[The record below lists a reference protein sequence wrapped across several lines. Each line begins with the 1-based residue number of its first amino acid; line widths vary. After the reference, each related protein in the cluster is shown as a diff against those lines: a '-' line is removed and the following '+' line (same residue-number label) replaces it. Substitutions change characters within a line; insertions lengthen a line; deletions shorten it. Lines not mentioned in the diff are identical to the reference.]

1 MAAIANVALSDTFN
15 TQRVKLN
22 RSLVRLNNFANNES
36 QVTANTVLANVV
48 FTSSG
53 NTNITGGS
61 LLVTANTFHS
71 GTLELSGLTA
81 TTSNSVAGAI
91 NEVSDNTIAFSIALG

>member
-1 MAAIANVALSDTFN
+1 MAAIANVALSDSFN
-15 TQRVKLN
+15 TQRIKLN
-22 RSLVRLNNFANNES
+22 RSLKRLNNFANNES

>member
-1 MAAIANVALSDTFN
+1 MAAIANVALSDSFN

>member
-36 QVTANTVLANVV
+36 QLTANAVFANV
-48 FTSSG
+48 S
-53 NTNITGGS
+53 
-61 LLVTANTFHS
+61 
-71 GTLELSGLTA
+71 LTA
-81 TTSNSVAGAI
+81 AGNLDKPLFIFLPFFAGG
-91 NEVSDNTIAFSIALG
+91 LPLLLP